1 MQNKKEIFKEIIR
14 FLFVGGLATLIDY
27 IVFYLFNLIFLIK
40 INSKIN
46 IIISTALGFTAG
58 LFVNWFL
65 QKYVFKYL
73 NNELMKSK
81 KVFAKFVLLSLCGL
95 AITQIGMFIGQIT
108 IFNTLFVFNIDFW
121 KLFTKCLMTG
131 IVLIINYLGRK
142 YIVFKE

>member
-121 KLFTKCLMTG
+121 KLLTKCLMTG